1 MLEGKFIII
10 NAYIKKQDTTNLT
23 LQLKKLKKEEE
34 TKLKA
39 RGMNEIKKINETEN
53 RKTKIWDQ
61 SWFSEKINEI
71 HKYLLAKQKK
81 KNETTKMRT
90 DHWDITTSSTETRII
105 RVYEQMYANEVGNL
119 NEIDKFLE
127 T

>member
-81 KNETTKMRT
+81 KTETTKMRT

>member
-71 HKYLLAKQKK
+71 PKYLLAKQKK
-81 KNETTKMRT
+81 KTETTKMRT

>member
-23 LQLKKLKKEEE
+23 LQLKLKKEEE

-81 KNETTKMRT
+81 KTETTKMRT

>member
-23 LQLKKLKKEEE
+23 LQLKLKKEEE

>member
-1 MLEGKFIII
+1 MVLEGKFIII

-53 RKTKIWDQ
+53 RKTKI
-61 SWFSEKINEI
+61 
-71 HKYLLAKQKK
+71 
-81 KNETTKMRT
+81 
-90 DHWDITTSSTETRII
+90 
-105 RVYEQMYANEVGNL
+105 
-119 NEIDKFLE
+119 
-127 T
+127 